1 MSGDDDNWPEEG
13 EIVVCVITEVKKNGA
28 YAKLDSY
35 GEKEGFIFVGEIA
48 AGWVKNIRGHVRK
61 GQRLAAK
68 VLKVKKDRQS
78 VELSLK
84 SVSDE
89 RRREAM
95 QKWKNENRAVQLLS
109 FAAEQVKWSD
119 AERDEIRIQLT
130 DSFGSL
136 YSAFE
141 ECAIDASALS
151 DAGFEGDW
159 CKIFIEIAVENI
171 IPPFVQIRGFLEIV
185 VTSEDGIEVIR
196 DALAAAETAASKPDE
211 ETTVTCHY
219 DGAPRYRVEIRAPD
233 YKSAE
238 AAWEAVENT
247 AVPAVTAGGGTATS
261 ERV

>member
-1 MSGDDDNWPEEG
+1 MAADGDNWPEEG

-28 YAKLDSY
+28 YAKLDAY
-35 GEKEGFIFVGEIA
+35 DGKEGFIFVGEIA

-68 VLKVKKDRQS
+68 VLKVKKERQS

-84 SVSDE
+84 SVSEE

-119 AERDEIRIQLT
+119 SERDEIRISLINT
-130 DSFGSL
+130 FGTL

-141 ECAIDASALS
+141 ECAIDATALTE
-151 DAGFEGDW
+151 AGFEGDW
-159 CKIFIEIAVENI
+159 CKIFTEIAVENI
-171 IPPFVQIRGFLEIV
+171 IPPFVQIRGFIDIT

-196 DALAAAETAASKPDE
+196 DALAAAEEAGSE
-211 ETTVTCHY
+211 GETMVTCHY
-219 DGAPRYRVEIRAPD
+219 DGAPRYRVEITAPD
-233 YKSAE
+233 YKAAE
-238 AAWEAVENT
+238 AAWQSVEAT
-247 AVPAVTAGGGTATS
+247 ALPAVVSGGGTATS